1 MEIHM
6 KSAAA
11 FLATASL
18 SMLLFVS
25 AARAADSCGAMQA
38 RCPIASTIALD
49 NELTRSLLLR
59 VKSNRTPRACRGMSG
74 IDLRKCTCEAGGTS
88 EFPCIFEPATF
99 FQHESCKCR

>member
-1 MEIHM
+1 M

-25 AARAADSCGAMQA
+25 AARAADSCSTAQA

-49 NELTRSLLLR
+49 NETTRSLLLR
-59 VKSNRTPRACRGMSG
+59 VKSNQTPRACRGMSG
-74 IDLRKCTCEAGGTS
+74 VDLRKCKCEAGGTS
-88 EFPCIFEPATF
+88 EFPCTFEPASF
-99 FQHESCKCR
+99 FHPEACLCR